1 LTPVAVIRRK
11 YVPYHINSV
20 EEMAAAALASG
31 THRVEIKS
39 ESGKFYAEL
48 VEREEPD
55 RSVTH
60 MPKARDEGFAFV
72 CPTPIP
78 DNFGGHMEIIGTQD
92 PDARFGVRF
101 SLSFKDESGKLYS
114 VPLELR
120 F

>member
-1 LTPVAVIRRK
+1 MF
-11 YVPYHINSV
+11 INNIQD
-20 EEMAAAALASG
+20 MAAAALASG
-31 THRVEIKS
+31 THRVKIHTS
-39 ESGKFYAEL
+39 ENGLQYGQL

-101 SLSFKDESGKLYS
+101 SLSFKDESGKLHS